1 MIIEKKLLS
10 DLIPA
15 SYNPRQSNQKQEEDL
30 KASLK
35 KLEVDCVIVD
45 LSESDEK
52 ELNIRLNENTGSWD
66 FDVLANPFSKEELQ
80 DFGSNDQDYSD
91 ANTDTWDFYQLA
103 NPFSKEELQD

>member
-15 SYNPRQSNQKQEEDL
+15 SYNPRQSNQKQE
-30 KASLK
+30 
-35 KLEVDCVIVD
+35 VDCVIVD

-52 ELNIRLNENTGSWD
+52 ELNIRLNENTDTWD
-66 FDVLANPFSKEELQ
+66 FYQLANPFSKEELQ